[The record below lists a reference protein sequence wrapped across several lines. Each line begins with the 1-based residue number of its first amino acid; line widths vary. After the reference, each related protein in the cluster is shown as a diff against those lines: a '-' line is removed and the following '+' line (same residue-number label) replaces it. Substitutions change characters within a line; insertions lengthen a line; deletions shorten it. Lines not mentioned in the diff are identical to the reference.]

1 MSEWALTYEGF
12 VPEQEGLREALCTLG
27 NGVFATRG
35 AAPETGADDVHY
47 PGTYA
52 AGVYDRLETHIA
64 GRAVTNEDLVNLPN
78 WLPLTFRPGGGD
90 WLDIRRVDV
99 LEHRQELN
107 LRTGVLL
114 RSFRYR
120 DGAGRITGVTQR
132 RFVSMADPELAA
144 LETTIAAENW
154 SGTLEIR
161 SAVDGTVTNAGVA
174 RYRAL
179 RGDHLAVLST
189 ALFDDD
195 SIAVVAET
203 RDSHVRVGV
212 GARTRLFRD
221 GERCTA
227 KPMTDQREGY
237 GSLQYS
243 VDLLEGE
250 HVVVEKVASLV
261 TSKTLAMYE
270 PGIHAVE
277 RLFRAGSF
285 DELLE
290 RHELSW
296 GLLWRRF
303 DITIEGSERIQMIL
317 RLHIFHLLQ
326 TVSTNTIDLD
336 VGIPAR
342 GLHGEAYRGHIFWD
356 ELFIFQLLNFR
367 LPALTRTLLDYR
379 YRRLPEAK
387 WAAAR
392 VGHEGAMYPWQSGS
406 DGREESQAL
415 HLNPRSGRWLPDHS
429 HLQRHIGLAVAHNVF
444 QYLEVTGDLEFLRFR
459 GAPMLIEIARF
470 WASVTTYDRA
480 SARYR
485 VSGVMGPDEYHDGYP
500 DRDEPGLDDNAYT
513 NVMVVWLLARVLELL
528 ERLPEHHRQ
537 ALWETLH
544 LSREELD
551 RWKEISRAMFV
562 PFHDGIISQFAGYE
576 DLVELDWVQYVERYG
591 DIHRLD
597 RILESEGDSPNRYK
611 ASKQADA
618 LMLFYVFH
626 PDELRELLERNGYE
640 WPAESISRCIDYYL
654 ARTSHGSTLSRIV
667 HSGVLARHDR
677 KAAWELFRQALES
690 DVSDVQG
697 GTTAEGIHVG
707 AMAGTVDLLQRGFSG
722 LQARGGVLWFD
733 PALPEEANALEFLVH
748 YRELR
753 LQVRITPELLRVSTI
768 ASDVAPVSV
777 GFRDEVVV
785 LEPGTTTEW
794 SLTTAAAQD

>member
-1 MSEWALTYEGF
+1 
-12 VPEQEGLREALCTLG
+12 
-27 NGVFATRG
+27 
-35 AAPETGADDVHY
+35 
-47 PGTYA
+47 
-52 AGVYDRLETHIA
+52 
-64 GRAVTNEDLVNLPN
+64 
-78 WLPLTFRPGGGD
+78 
-90 WLDIRRVDV
+90 
-99 LEHRQELN
+99 
-107 LRTGVLL
+107 
-114 RSFRYR
+114 
-120 DGAGRITGVTQR
+120 
-132 RFVSMADPELAA
+132 
-144 LETTIAAENW
+144 
-154 SGTLEIR
+154 
-161 SAVDGTVTNAGVA
+161 
-174 RYRAL
+174 
-179 RGDHLAVLST
+179 
-189 ALFDDD
+189 
-195 SIAVVAET
+195 
-203 RDSHVRVGV
+203 
-212 GARTRLFRD
+212 
-221 GERCTA
+221 
-227 KPMTDQREGY
+227 
-237 GSLQYS
+237 
-243 VDLLEGE
+243 
-250 HVVVEKVASLV
+250 
-261 TSKTLAMYE
+261 
-270 PGIHAVE
+270 
-277 RLFRAGSF
+277 
-285 DELLE
+285 
-290 RHELSW
+290 
-296 GLLWRRF
+296 
-303 DITIEGSERIQMIL
+303 
-317 RLHIFHLLQ
+317 
-326 TVSTNTIDLD
+326 
-336 VGIPAR
+336 
-342 GLHGEAYRGHIFWD
+342 
-356 ELFIFQLLNFR
+356 
-367 LPALTRTLLDYR
+367 
-379 YRRLPEAK
+379 
-387 WAAAR
+387 
-392 VGHEGAMYPWQSGS
+392 MYPWQSGS

-513 NVMVVWLLARVLELL
+513 NVMVVWLLSRVLELL

-551 RWKEISRAMFV
+551 RWEDISRAMFV